1 MRSIWNGSISFG
13 LVSIP
18 IKMYSG
24 SEEDRIELNMLDRRD
39 HAQIRY
45 KRVNENTGKEVA
57 WKDII
62 KGFKKDDRYII
73 LEDED
78 FEKANIRKS
87 KTIDIQEFI
96 DGEEVADVL
105 FKKPYFLEPQK
116 NAEKP
121 YELLRRALEETKKF
135 GVATF
140 VMRQKEHL
148 CLIGLYRNIMVLYLI
163 RFAKEVRNPGDLNIP
178 ETTVSKKEL
187 GMATSLIKEYTTA
200 FEFEKYK
207 DVYNDQL
214 MDIINKKSAGQKIQP
229 EAYQDE
235 PTEAGD
241 LLSKLKAS
249 LENRKKKAS

>member
-18 IKMYSG
+18 VKLFSG
-24 SEEDRIELNMLDRRD
+24 SEEDRIDLNMLDRRD
-39 HAQIRY
+39 QAQIRY
-45 KRVNENTGKEVA
+45 KRVNENTGKEVE
-57 WKDII
+57 WKDIV

-78 FEKANIRKS
+78 FEKANIKKS
-87 KTIDIQEFI
+87 KTIDIQEFVNGDEI
-96 DGEEVADVL
+96 ADVL

-116 NAEKP
+116 NAEKS
-121 YELLRRALEETKKF
+121 YQLLYQALKKTKKF

-148 CLIGLYRNIMVLYLI
+148 CLIGLYKNAMALYLI
-163 RFAKEVRNPGDLNIP
+163 RFAHEIRNPEDLKIP
-178 ETTVSKKEL
+178 DTTVSEKEL
-187 GMATSLIKEYTTA
+187 GMAVSLIREYTTK
-200 FEFEKYK
+200 FEFDKYK
-207 DVYNDQL
+207 DVYNEQL
-214 MDIINKKSAGQKIQP
+214 MAIINKKSAGEEIKS
-229 EAYQDE
+229 EDYTDE

-249 LENRKKKAS
+249 LEKKKKAS